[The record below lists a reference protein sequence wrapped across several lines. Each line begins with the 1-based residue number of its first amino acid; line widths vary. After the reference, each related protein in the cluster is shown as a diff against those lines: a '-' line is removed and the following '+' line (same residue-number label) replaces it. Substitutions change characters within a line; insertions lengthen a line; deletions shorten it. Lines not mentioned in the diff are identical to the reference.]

1 MKLQC
6 MHASS
11 SEVGGRGGGIPGHTL
26 NHTHTHTHDLLLFIG
41 QELKV
46 IQYEPPKPRPMVRPA
61 YLSLVSSPAGI
72 AIGLCNN
79 IHWNIS
85 LCFFPSSSF
94 QLYLSILL
102 LTSINYRLNP
112 ESLPHRLIHVHTCYT
127 KQTLFLVI
135 STLIIYFLKYSKNLY
150 YYIIYTWSRNY
161 LFIIIIKF
169 SLLINN

>member
-79 IHWNIS
+79 IH
-85 LCFFPSSSF
+85 
-94 QLYLSILL
+94 
-102 LTSINYRLNP
+102 
-112 ESLPHRLIHVHTCYT
+112 
-127 KQTLFLVI
+127 
-135 STLIIYFLKYSKNLY
+135 
-150 YYIIYTWSRNY
+150 
-161 LFIIIIKF
+161 
-169 SLLINN
+169 